1 VLKKLYPLTAPK
13 KKKKRKAVAKTGEK
27 QTKKRK

>member
-1 VLKKLYPLTAPK
+1 MHPLTAPK
-13 KKKKRKAVAKTGEK
+13 KTTKKRKAAAKTGEK